1 MKPLTPREHSVIILV
16 ADGYA
21 DKEIAVKLNLSPR
34 TVQTHLRQAILKLN
48 ARNRTNAAA
57 IFIKY
62 KYSKCKK

>member
-1 MKPLTPREHSVIILV
+1 MKLTPKERDVITLV

-21 DKEIAVKLNLSPR
+21 DKEIGRRLDISPR
-34 TVQTHLRQAILKLN
+34 TVQTHLGNVILKLK

-62 KYSKCKK
+62 KYTRYKK